1 MFSRMGAAPAPE
13 GVVPNLQYPQDALHT
28 INLVS
33 QIFSVTLVSVFMFLR
48 LYAKAFV
55 TPPMYIEDFFD
66 TENSPRIRDGCSC
79 VVHRFGGGFH
89 AYEIS
94 KEDFE
99 NLRLTSIL
107 GLYADAL
114 VYGPTSFFVK
124 LSLLLVVIRLFEQYR
139 KTSLWTYAV
148 IVFMVGYYLPVAIVK
163 ALMCRPVAGFWD
175 ATVEAVCFNQH
186 AIFVADTAV
195 SALTDMAVLSLPI
208 PVTLTLKMSW
218 TKRLRVIAMLS
229 TGGLATAASII
240 RMILV
245 VQLQKSDDE
254 SVSFIRFN
262 LLGTVEV
269 SIGIICGCLPS
280 VNILFQRFFYI
291 SQNSSPET
299 GDRSMEHI
307 ELNFFAGS
315 KLQTQHFTTTESEPI
330 FVPQETN
337 PQEDYFLFP
346 IERLIRSPQPLQ
358 RNEDRRIWSDKWYS
372 KVTAAPFSELGSP
385 GFYWD
390 GGRSK
395 ICRRSQ
401 YGQWVQQLH
410 TTE

>member
-1 MFSRMGAAPAPE
+1 MRS
-13 GVVPNLQYPQDALHT
+13 
-28 INLVS
+28 
-33 QIFSVTLVSVFMFLR
+33 FL
-48 LYAKAFV
+48 
-55 TPPMYIEDFFD
+55 
-66 TENSPRIRDGCSC
+66 
-79 VVHRFGGGFH
+79 
-89 AYEIS
+89 YE
-94 KEDFE
+94 E

-262 LLGTVEV
+262 LLG
-269 SIGIICGCLPS
+269 
-280 VNILFQRFFYI
+280 
-291 SQNSSPET
+291 
-299 GDRSMEHI
+299 
-307 ELNFFAGS
+307 
-315 KLQTQHFTTTESEPI
+315 
-330 FVPQETN
+330 
-337 PQEDYFLFP
+337 
-346 IERLIRSPQPLQ
+346 
-358 RNEDRRIWSDKWYS
+358 
-372 KVTAAPFSELGSP
+372 
-385 GFYWD
+385 
-390 GGRSK
+390 
-395 ICRRSQ
+395 
-401 YGQWVQQLH
+401 
-410 TTE
+410 